1 MEAREVIFE
10 NWECQLTDSWS
21 AAESEDCDET
31 SESDSVEL
39 DHQLDE
45 QLDQSDT
52 QRVVATLPDGR
63 SLVVSGPGAGT
74 AVLSKDH
81 GAEANETRTHRGL
94 ATRDQALSGSQPVMI
109 VHCPHAD
116 RSLVPRLM
124 GSIVAATGGSV
135 SVAASV
141 RLPSATLSSHAGW
154 LDSCAAA
161 SLKIADPAG
170 YLLDGG
176 IVRVKA
182 VSDRS
187 RGWAPYLDTDPIA
200 PTSILAAQRSAGAN
214 LLLSDGRALDPGSP
228 DKSLVKAFS
237 EADDV
242 LAELDSGER
251 LALNLTLTAQWL
263 QNPDLREKLFAE
275 LVDQEQF
282 DIWHI
287 RVQWP
292 ASLGTFEQPRNVDL
306 LTGYKRLAQLAEDE
320 ERILLLPQ
328 SGLTG
333 WLQLGFGSLGF
344 GVGQTSS
351 LHAFKE
357 DNQRGGGGAPPIP
370 RYFEPTLLHTVER
383 SVHDALSNQP
393 GYVECDCPFCPSL
406 LSNADWN
413 HKLASL
419 HHLHWM
425 GRLANPASARS
436 RSAAVRQAVRAATRA
451 ALKQPL
457 VGTSEPKHLPVWD
470 RLL

>member
-1 MEAREVIFE
+1 M
-10 NWECQLTDSWS
+10 TDSWGPADS
-21 AAESEDCDET
+21 DDWDET
-31 SESDSVEL
+31 SESESVEL

-45 QLDQSDT
+45 QLEKSET
-52 QRVVATLPDGR
+52 RRVVTSLPDGR

-74 AVLSKDH
+74 AVLPAGD
-81 GAEANETRTHRGL
+81 EVDANQARTQRGL

-135 SVAASV
+135 GVAASV
-141 RLPSATLSSHAGW
+141 RLPSATLTSHAGW

-187 RGWAPYLDTDPIA
+187 RRWASYLDTDPLE
-200 PTSILAAQRSAGAN
+200 PTSILEAQRRAGAN
-214 LLLSDGRALDPGSP
+214 LLLSDGRALNSGSP
-228 DKSLVKAFS
+228 EKALDKAFA

-242 LAELDSGER
+242 LAELEAGER

-263 QNPDLREKLFAE
+263 QNPDLRERLFAE
-275 LVDQEQF
+275 LVDKEQF

-292 ASLGTFEQPRNVDL
+292 SSLGTFEQPRDFEL

-320 ERILLLPQ
+320 ERILMLPQ
-328 SGLTG
+328 SGMTG
-333 WLQLGFGSLGF
+333 WLQLGFGSVGF
-344 GVGQTSS
+344 GAGQTSS

-357 DNQRGGGGAPPIP
+357 EAQRGGGPMQPIP

-383 SVHDALSNQP
+383 SVHDALSKQP
-393 GYVECDCPFCPSL
+393 DYVDCECPFCPSL

-419 HHLHWM
+419 HHLYWM
-425 GRLANPASARS
+425 GRLSGTGTARS
-436 RSAAVRQAVRAATRA
+436 QSASVRRAVRSAVRAAA
-451 ALKQPL
+451 KQPL
-457 VGTSEPKHLPVWD
+457 VGTSDPKHLPTWD